1 MNYKKT
7 DRLTSERL
15 QKELGY
21 KEGHSNQA
29 FSWLSGKNLLTEIE
43 RVPHVYYELTD
54 FGRKVAEE
62 GSAEER
68 IVAFLNEK
76 GPHTM
81 QEIADALGLES
92 KDVGSAF
99 GSLKKEGVLTMGAD
113 AKAECTGTPLPPRI
127 EQAKNLI
134 ARALDKENAVIES
147 TELSLLESQIMQ
159 GLTKK
164 RGI

>member
-1 MNYKKT
+1 MLLNYKKN

-29 FSWLSGKNLLTEIE
+29 FSWLSGKNLLTEVE
-43 RVPHVYYELTD
+43 RVPHVYYELTE
-54 FGRKVAEE
+54 FGKKVAKE

-68 IVAFLNEK
+68 IVAFLKDK

-81 QEIADALGLES
+81 QEIADALGIEG

-99 GSLKKEGVLTMGAD
+99 GGLKKE
-113 AKAECTGTPLPPRI
+113 
-127 EQAKNLI
+127 
-134 ARALDKENAVIES
+134 
-147 TELSLLESQIMQ
+147 
-159 GLTKK
+159 
-164 RGI
+164 